1 MRIRTDDEV
10 YRIDAVWLGPPR
22 ATFPWRARYVAWG
35 VGITVFL
42 LVTLIERRIGFGFS
56 FFSTAWAVVITIVL
70 TRMICS
76 RINQERPLGAVA
88 AMWVRELTAPRQ
100 TGSGRGGAASA
111 ARIRVRPERPRPK
124 SKRAAKKAAKKSKKA
139 AARNGTA
146 RRQPAGSRS
155 SARAAGPQQAQ
166 QQQPAQTSG
175 GRRRPRRT
183 RSKEV
188 PGVSSPA

>member
-56 FFSTAWAVVITIVL
+56 FFSTAWAVVITIVV

-100 TGSGRGGAASA
+100 TGSGQGGAASA
-111 ARIRVRPERPRPK
+111 ARVRVRPERPRPK
-124 SKRAAKKAAKKSKKA
+124 NKRAAKKAAKKSKKA
-139 AARNGTA
+139 AARNGTT
-146 RRQPAGSRS
+146 RRQSAGARS
-155 SARAAGPQQAQ
+155 SSRTGGPQQAQ
-166 QQQPAQTSG
+166 QPAQASG

-183 RSKEV
+183 RSKEA

>member
-56 FFSTAWAVVITIVL
+56 FFSTAWAVIITIVV
-70 TRMICS
+70 TKMICS

-100 TGSGRGGAASA
+100 SGSGKGGAASA
-111 ARIRVRPERPRPK
+111 ARIRVRSERPRPK

-139 AARNGTA
+139 AARNGST
-146 RRQPAGSRS
+146 RRSAAGTRS
-155 SARAAGPQQAQ
+155 SSRTAGPQQAQ
-166 QQQPAQTSG
+166 QQPEQNSG

-183 RSKEV
+183 RSKEA